1 MLRSIELR
9 NFKAHEELAADF
21 VEGVNFIYGPNGA
34 GKSSLLEAIAVAL
47 YGSKWIQKVKARW
60 ADLVRRGAAE
70 ASVQLAFVGIDG
82 VEYVVARRFGQS
94 GSISSGTYLLA
105 DGKPAARG
113 DQDVT
118 AAVAKALGLGVE
130 EFANLAYIRQGELR
144 RILAEPDYID
154 RLFRLDEFDWLDEVL
169 RDVLSDVSRRRE
181 RASGRLEEL
190 GRRAE
195 DLSKRAVELEAQS
208 AEARR
213 EAEGLAQYFQLYK
226 KAEEEL
232 GGLRERAAAL
242 EQEAKSLKSLV
253 ERLEEE
259 LVELDVELDRKSEEL
274 KELERLEGEL
284 ASLPRPDPAVEA
296 RYYEAKRVVDLLA
309 AADLKRARS
318 FRPEELEAAR
328 REVEELKARRADVLA
343 KLGLAREVLKVAG
356 RASGGRCPVCGGP
369 LTEETVRRHE
379 EEAKALEEEL
389 RRVEARIYEAESAV
403 RRLERD
409 REEYLKVKDY
419 LSVDLAEARRRLEEL
434 KRLYEAQR
442 DLERRRAEISA
453 RLAARDR
460 IERELRGLEARRAE
474 AERRLGEA
482 RRRLEEVEGQLSA
495 LRPRLAELGKS
506 YEELRAK
513 AEAYLKAASRAEE
526 LARQLGSVKAELE
539 RVSKELEAARA
550 EAERHGRA
558 EERGKAARSA
568 LRDVKPVARRI
579 LIESVNAELNGVF
592 LKLRHKES
600 LRSAELAQI
609 DDRYY
614 VVVSRSDGQR
624 FRHTELSL
632 GEANLAALALRVALA
647 RALLGRPPFLILDEP
662 TEHLD
667 ETHRRRIV
675 ELVRDLAIDVK
686 TVLVTSHLGEFEE
699 VADRRIDL

>member
-118 AAVAKALGLGVE
+118 AAVARALGLGVE

-242 EQEAKSLKSLV
+242 EQEAKSLRSLV

-296 RYYEAKRVVDLLA
+296 KYYEAKRVVDLLA

-328 REVEELKARRADVLA
+328 REAEELKARRADVLA

-434 KRLYEAQR
+434 RRLYEAQR

-592 LKLRHKES
+592 LKLRHRES
-600 LRSAELAQI
+600 LRSAELAQT

-675 ELVRDLAIDVK
+675 ELVRDLARDVK

>member
-70 ASVQLAFVGIDG
+70 ASIQLAFVGIDG

-343 KLGLAREVLKVAG
+343 KLGLAREVLRVAG

-474 AERRLGEA
+474 VERRLGEA

-592 LKLRHKES
+592 LKLRHNES